1 MVCIG
6 DYKMIGNFCRRY
18 RMSKNVSL
26 AKLAGKT
33 NYKTLYSFET
43 ERSTNYN
50 HIKPYLKLADDTGDT
65 ANFIIGLLKEL
76 RDNG

>member
-1 MVCIG
+1 
-6 DYKMIGNFCRRY
+6 MIGNFCREY
-18 RMSKNVSL
+18 RMSQNVSL

-33 NYKTLYSFET
+33 NYQTLYSFET

-65 ANFIIGLLKEL
+65 ATFIIGLLREL
-76 RDNG
+76 RAND

>member
-1 MVCIG
+1 
-6 DYKMIGNFCRRY
+6 MIGNFCREY

-50 HIKPYLKLADDTGDT
+50 HIKPYLKLADDIGDT

>member
-1 MVCIG
+1 
-6 DYKMIGNFCRRY
+6 MIGNYCRRY

-33 NYKTLYSFET
+33 NYKTLYSFEM

-50 HIKPYLKLADDTGDT
+50 HIKPYLKLADDLGDT